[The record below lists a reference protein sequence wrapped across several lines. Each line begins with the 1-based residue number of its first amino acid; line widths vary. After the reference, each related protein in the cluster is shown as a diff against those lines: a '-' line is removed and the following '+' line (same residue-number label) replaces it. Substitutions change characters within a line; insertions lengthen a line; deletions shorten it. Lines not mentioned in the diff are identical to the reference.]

1 MPSVMG
7 DCARASTRCASSL
20 AWRAIASGSRW
31 SSRRRQPASRSR
43 NLDSSKTIRVVW
55 GCASLIMYRTIGD
68 TMQVR
73 PGECGSSSTLTA
85 RGVGRSSQSEDLPDH
100 PNDET
105 DDHGDDD
112 NDDQQSGRDD
122 PREHAVKLPLISPGE
137 THRGM

>member
-1 MPSVMG
+1 MRSGMG

-20 AWRAIASGSRW
+20 ASTATASGSRW
-31 SSRRRQPASRSR
+31 SSRRRQLASRSR
-43 NLDSSKTIRVVW
+43 SLDSSKTIRVVW
-55 GCASLIMYRTIGD
+55 GCASWIMYPTTGD

-73 PGECGSSSTLTA
+73 RGACGSRSTLTA
-85 RGVGRSSQSEDLPDH
+85 RGLGRSSQSEDLPDL

-112 NDDQQSGRDD
+112 DDDQQSGRDD

>member
-1 MPSVMG
+1 MRSGMG

-20 AWRAIASGSRW
+20 AWTATASGSRW
-31 SSRRRQPASRSR
+31 SSRRRQVSRSR

-85 RGVGRSSQSEDLPDH
+85 RGRGHSSQSEDLPDRPH
-100 PNDET
+100 DET
-105 DDHGDDD
+105 DDHGDGDD
-112 NDDQQSGRDD
+112 DDEQSGRDD
-122 PREHAVKLPLISPGE
+122 PREHAVELPLISPGE